1 MYVHSLQTKA
11 NFPKMEQIPWN
22 EAPLEGQNQV
32 EQCDLALL
40 AYAVYQRTQE
50 VGVCLRKP
58 FGD

>member
-1 MYVHSLQTKA
+1 
-11 NFPKMEQIPWN
+11 MEQIPWN

-50 VGVCLRKP
+50 TGVCLRKP